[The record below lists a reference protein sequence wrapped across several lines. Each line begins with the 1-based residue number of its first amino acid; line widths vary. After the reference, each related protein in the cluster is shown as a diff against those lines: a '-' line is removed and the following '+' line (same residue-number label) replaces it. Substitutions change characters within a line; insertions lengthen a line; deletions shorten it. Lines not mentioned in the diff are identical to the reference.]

1 MDGNC
6 PFLQFLFLAFHGK
19 SLYYWVNFKS
29 MQSPF
34 PGMDPYLEGYMWP
47 DVHHELASEIRA
59 DLAQQISP
67 RYVARI
73 STYTVEDTSPE
84 EEVGIMCPDV
94 EVLKKPA
101 QVKEEETVMA
111 STSKSKALTPATVS
125 IPGPKP
131 VEVRIPLVEIRDR
144 AQNQLIT
151 AIEILSPV
159 IKRKPGLV
167 PYREKRQRLHRAG
180 VHLLEI
186 DLLRRGQ
193 RPIQYIY
200 LPRSPYMVSL
210 ARGEEEQISI
220 WAFGLNDKAP
230 VLPVPL
236 KQPDEDARLDLG
248 EALRRIYQRGLYHLS
263 INYREAPPPPALS
276 REEQAW
282 MEELLKVFR
291 EAK

>member
-1 MDGNC
+1 
-6 PFLQFLFLAFHGK
+6 
-19 SLYYWVNFKS
+19 

-34 PGMDPYLEGYMWP
+34 PGMDPYLEGYIWP

-67 RYVARI
+67 KYVARI
-73 STYTVEDTSPE
+73 STYIVEDTSAE
-84 EEVGIMCPDV
+84 EDVGIMYPDV
-94 EVLKKPA
+94 DILKKIR

-111 STSKSKALTPATVS
+111 YSSKSKALTPPTIS
-125 IPGPKP
+125 IPGAKP
-131 VEVRIPLVEIRDR
+131 VEVRIPVVEIRDR
-144 AQNQLIT
+144 EQNQLIT

-159 IKRKPGLV
+159 NKRKPGLT
-167 PYREKRQRLHRAG
+167 PYREKRQRLHDGG

-200 LPRSPYMVSL
+200 LPKSHYMVSL
-210 ARGEEEQISI
+210 TRAEEEKISI
-220 WAFGLNDKAP
+220 WAFDMKDEAP

-248 EALRRIYQRGLYHLS
+248 EALRRAYRRGQYHLS
-263 INYREAPPPPALS
+263 INYKEAPPSPPLTE
-276 REEQAW
+276 EEQAW
-282 MEELLKVFR
+282 MAELLEEVR
-291 EAK
+291 RS